1 MPLILPT
8 GTNSAWLAVMPKRVR
23 KAVSFGWPWRR
34 SADMA
39 RGRRGWAGVAPRV
52 GMAGRGCTVSVAG
65 TSCRRVDPPP
75 RRSTCLQGAAMAAA
89 HAKEPTMRYMMIVK
103 TEELSAPP
111 PPELFAAIG
120 AMSQELAATG
130 VLLENGGLLPSAHG
144 ARIRL
149 EKGGL
154 AITDG
159 PFTESKELIGG
170 FAIMQAGS
178 KDEAVELGRRFMQV
192 HADILGADA
201 KMTLEI
207 RAMVDP
213 MHPGGCGE
221 AAVRETT
228 AGVAAGAQR

>member
-1 MPLILPT
+1 
-8 GTNSAWLAVMPKRVR
+8 
-23 KAVSFGWPWRR
+23 
-34 SADMA
+34 
-39 RGRRGWAGVAPRV
+39 
-52 GMAGRGCTVSVAG
+52 
-65 TSCRRVDPPP
+65 
-75 RRSTCLQGAAMAAA
+75 
-89 HAKEPTMRYMMIVK
+89 MRYMMIVK

-120 AMSQELAATG
+120 EMSQELAAKG

-149 EKGGL
+149 DKGGL

-170 FAIMQAGS
+170 FAIMQAAS
-178 KDEAVELGRRFMQV
+178 KAEAVELGRRFMQV
-192 HADILGADA
+192 HADILGPSAR
-201 KMTLEI
+201 MTLEI

-221 AAVRETT
+221 AAEREAT
-228 AGVAAGAQR
+228 AAGAASGARG